1 MLVIVDRKKRYGRLL
16 SRFIRRI
23 SVSEDAPKE
32 ELNRA
37 FDAYKELA
45 YRDIRISH
53 RDLLQLIQTML
64 TTCEWDHY
72 VYSQML
78 HLLYEYHS
86 SKVAL

>member
-45 YRDIRISH
+45 YVNGIIMCILRCSISFMNII
-53 RDLLQLIQTML
+53 LVKSL
-64 TTCEWDHY
+64 
-72 VYSQML
+72 
-78 HLLYEYHS
+78 
-86 SKVAL
+86 